1 MKTTKSDFEKAAE
14 NKKGVRFGKST
25 TYQVDVDSD
34 DSGFYNR
41 VDMNKEGGKGSPRL
55 SKKIVAETDL
65 SDGRDEA
72 EKIRQQLEAEK
83 EEQLNELKMMEEWK
97 KKQEEKEKAGSGG
110 NSVIE
115 KMRLDQARLRAEM
128 EESGNSSSL
137 SVPKVK

>member
-1 MKTTKSDFEKAAE
+1 M
-14 NKKGVRFGKST
+14 
-25 TYQVDVDSD
+25 DVDSD